1 MKGKR
6 YLTEITFKTDHFL
19 ANLLAV
25 RSFCGI
31 TPLSKAKE
39 LVNSGKN
46 GVTINNL
53 HLELNTKL
61 STDDLVAKLDEYEIY
76 IKITNQQ

>member
-1 MKGKR
+1 M
-6 YLTEITFKTDHFL
+6 TEITFKTDHFL

-39 LVNSGKN
+39 LVNQGRN
-46 GVTINNL
+46 GMTVNNL
-53 HLELNTKL
+53 HLELDTKL
-61 STDDLVAKLDEYEIY
+61 STDNLIAKLDEYEIY
-76 IKITNQQ
+76 IKITNQ

>member
-1 MKGKR
+1 M
-6 YLTEITFKTDHFL
+6 TEITFKTDHFL

-39 LVNSGKN
+39 LVNQGRN
-46 GVTINNL
+46 GVTVNNL
-53 HLELNTKL
+53 HLELDTKL
-61 STDDLVAKLDEYEIY
+61 STDNLIAKLDEYEIY
-76 IKITNQQ
+76 IKITNQ

>member
-39 LVNSGKN
+39 LVNQGRN
-46 GVTINNL
+46 GVTVNNL
-53 HLELNTKL
+53 HLELDTVL
-61 STDDLVAKLDEYEIY
+61 STDNLITKLDEYEIE

>member
-1 MKGKR
+1 M
-6 YLTEITFKTDHFL
+6 TEITFKTDHFL

-39 LVNSGKN
+39 LVNSGRN
-46 GVTINNL
+46 GVTVNNI
-53 HLELNTKL
+53 HLELDTKL
-61 STDDLVAKLDEYEIY
+61 STDNLIAKLDEYEIY
-76 IKITNQQ
+76 IKITNQ

>member
-25 RSFCGI
+25 RNICGI
-31 TPLSKAKE
+31 GPLYTARD
-39 LVNSGKN
+39 LVYKGKN
-46 GVTINNL
+46 GAIVTNL
-53 HLELNTKL
+53 HLELDTKL
-61 STDDLVAKLDEYEIY
+61 STDDLIAKLDEYEIY
-76 IKITNQQ
+76 IKITNQ

>member
-39 LVNSGKN
+39 VVNAGKN
-46 GVTINNL
+46 GVPVTNL
-53 HLELNTKL
+53 HLELDTVL
-61 STDDLVAKLDEYEIY
+61 STDNLITKLDEYEIE

>member
-39 LVNSGKN
+39 LVNQGRN
-46 GVTINNL
+46 GVTVNNL
-53 HLELNTKL
+53 HLELDTKL
-61 STDDLVAKLDEYEIY
+61 STDNLIAKLDEYEY
-76 IKITNQQ
+76 TLK

>member
-1 MKGKR
+1 M
-6 YLTEITFKTDHFL
+6 TEITFKTDHFL

-39 LVNSGKN
+39 LVNQGRN
-46 GVTINNL
+46 GVTVNNL
-53 HLELNTKL
+53 HLELDTKS
-61 STDDLVAKLDEYEIY
+61 STDNLIAKLDEYEIY
-76 IKITNQQ
+76 IKITNQ